1 MAALFTWKLQGQ
13 TDADA
18 EIDTNESVEYWGD
31 GSFRFTVNGV
41 SYIYSGNDA
50 AVNALLGSV
59 FTGTGGLATTTRLF
73 GHTGAN
79 V

>member
-13 TDADA
+13 TSGDVAIA
-18 EIDTNESVEYWGD
+18 TNSAVELWGD

-41 SYIYSGNDA
+41 SYMYEGNNA

-59 FTGTGGLATTTRLF
+59 FTGSGGLATTTRLF